1 MASLEVEGLTPNEN
15 YIIKVFA
22 TYTDASGQVHISD
35 VSLPLGISTPSYS
48 ATGGNLTTTNSG
60 TDIQLSGGSLFA
72 GTFPSGTGLLDVV
85 NDTVNGTGVILNQSG
100 IAGFNSGT
108 KEFYLDAVGGT
119 AYFAGTLS
127 GTASIGSTTLNN
139 VASQA
144 QAGSSKNKTFYQST
158 QPTASLAGDL
168 WYDTSNGY
176 KMWRWDG
183 TQWTSVQDT
192 SIAAA
197 KDAATAAQSTA
208 DGKNKIYRQ
217 GTTPTGTFSVGDVWF
232 NTSSDNA
239 ISRWDGSSWVAT
251 VLGDNAL
258 VSISANK
265 ITAGTIDASRIT
277 VSNLDAG
284 NISTGYLSADRIAS
298 NTITAAKI
306 AAGTITANEI
316 SSQYVYAGTIDAGKI
331 TTGSLTSAS
340 INITSSSYSLKVG
353 ASSDYSY
360 LYASPGAAYG
370 ININAIGMVSSS
382 SSGTSSSWYP
392 YSDNTYALGVISPTQ
407 LRWSR
412 VYAYNTTI
420 SSSDVRDKKNIEDAN
435 LGLDF
440 INNLRPVSYQYIVG
454 SQNVIKNDK
463 DEPILDENGKIQ
475 TVSIP
480 GVRRHWGFIAQEV
493 REALNKTNVK
503 DFAGW
508 VQDDLSDPN
517 SHQSLSYEQFISPL
531 TKAIQEL
538 SNKIDILQ
546 SELDSLKK

>member
-127 GTASIGSTTLNN
+127 GTASIGSTTLSN

-197 KDAATAAQSTA
+197 KDAAIAAQSTA

-331 TTGSLTSAS
+331 SAGTITGSDIVIAGDSNTNRFRTSYPRATPTLGYTV
-340 INITSSSYSLKVG
+340 NGLG
-353 ASSDYSY
+353 
-360 LYASPGAAYG
+360 
-370 ININAIGMVSSS
+370 INAIAMISATYGGVSSN
-382 SSGTSSSWYP
+382 WYP
-392 YSDNTYALGVISPTQ
+392 YYDSDSSLGLTGQ
-407 LRWSR
+407 KWLT
-412 VYAYNTTI
+412 VYAHNGTI
-420 SSSDVRDKKNIEDAN
+420 QTSDMRLKTNISTSD

-440 INNLRPVSYQYIVG
+440 INSLNPTKFTKIYKIAIPVF
-454 SQNVIKNDK
+454 
-463 DEPILDENGKIQ
+463 DENNQPIADENGNRVIDKYKTIY
-475 TVSIP
+475 
-480 GVRRHWGFIAQEV
+480 GERYHYGLLAQEV
-493 REALNKTNVK
+493 KSSLDKFGIGDT
-503 DFAGW
+503 FAGW
-508 VQDDLSDPN
+508 TLDDPN
-517 SHQSLSYEQFISPL
+517 DPESRQGLSYEQFISPII
-531 TKAIQEL
+531 KAIKEM
-538 SNKIDILQ
+538 STKINNLQ
-546 SELDSLKK
+546 SQLDSLTK